1 MYIYNKDNT
10 TFADL
15 IVPDFFHVGIE
26 LYYVELWLSFFVL
39 LGFSASEDPKQFSYK
54 IWVI

>member
-1 MYIYNKDNT
+1 MYIYDKDNT

-26 LYYVELWLSFFVL
+26 LYYVVLWLSFFVL
-39 LGFSASEDPKQFSYK
+39 LGFSDSEDPKQFGYK